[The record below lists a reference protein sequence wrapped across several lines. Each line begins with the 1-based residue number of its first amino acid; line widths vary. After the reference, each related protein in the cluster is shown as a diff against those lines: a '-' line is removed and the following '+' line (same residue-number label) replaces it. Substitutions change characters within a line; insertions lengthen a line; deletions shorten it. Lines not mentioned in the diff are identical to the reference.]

1 MPGMTN
7 KDDFLLTV
15 KLINLCIIGVDPANS
30 TFIFHAA
37 NNSANCRKM
46 CETDMIINQNL
57 RFPFYIGH

>member
-30 TFIFHAA
+30 TFIFSSCKQLSQLQK
-37 NNSANCRKM
+37 NV
-46 CETDMIINQNL
+46 
-57 RFPFYIGH
+57 